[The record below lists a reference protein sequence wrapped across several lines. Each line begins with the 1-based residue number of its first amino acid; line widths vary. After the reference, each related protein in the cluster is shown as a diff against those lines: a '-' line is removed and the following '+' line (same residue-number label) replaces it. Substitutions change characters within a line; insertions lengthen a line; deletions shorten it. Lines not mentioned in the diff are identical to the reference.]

1 MYRLTMPGAVFSGE
15 EALSSIQSLV
25 SAGDH
30 ICMLTDP
37 GIVRAGVADRVLAAL
52 KHAGAQVRVMDQ
64 VPAEPAYEDVQRLA
78 TDVSAGGFNA
88 LVAVGGGSVM
98 DTAKLCSIIADGGVT
113 VKDLLQSPN
122 KGKKTLRTIMV
133 PTTAGTGA
141 EATPNAIVAVPEQ
154 QVKVG
159 IVNPQMIPDAAIL
172 DPEMIRS
179 LPAGIAAATGV
190 DALCHAIECYTSL
203 AATPFSDLY
212 ALEAVKLIF
221 SHLEAACL
229 SPDAME
235 SKAAML
241 LGAFYG
247 GVAIQCSGT
256 TAVHALSYPLGG
268 KYHIPHGIANAVL
281 LMPVMRFNSSAC
293 ADRLVRIYDALA
305 MRGADT
311 PGEKAQAVLERMA
324 EIVRKIGIPAD
335 LTAYG
340 VKLDDLE
347 ELVQAGLGV
356 QRLLKNNRRIVTAAD
371 ARMIYRQVL
380 K

>member
-247 GVAIQCSGT
+247 GVAIQCSGHHGS
-256 TAVHALSYPLGG
+256 ACFVISVGRKISYPSW
-268 KYHIPHGIANAVL
+268 N
-281 LMPVMRFNSSAC
+281 R
-293 ADRLVRIYDALA
+293 
-305 MRGADT
+305 
-311 PGEKAQAVLERMA
+311 
-324 EIVRKIGIPAD
+324 
-335 LTAYG
+335 
-340 VKLDDLE
+340 
-347 ELVQAGLGV
+347 
-356 QRLLKNNRRIVTAAD
+356 QRRAAD
-371 ARMIYRQVL
+371 AGDAL
-380 K
+380 